1 MTDDKR
7 QTAFSLK
14 PFLRLLPIV
23 RRHGATLA
31 LAIVT
36 NVLLAL
42 VDLCIPLLQSR
53 AVDDF
58 IVRGTLATIAGRAS
72 HIRKTALVL
81 IGGFLGD
88 AYEHSRLYDPS
99 FSHSCREAE
108 T

>member
-23 RRHGATLA
+23 RRHGAALA

-58 IVRGTLATIAGRAS
+58 IVRGTLAG
-72 HIRKTALVL
+72 L
-81 IGGFLGD
+81 GGFIGQ
-88 AYEHSRLYDPS
+88 
-99 FSHSCREAE
+99 
-108 T
+108 